1 LETPWEGL
9 APLNNHLLPQSGL
22 QGRLCGVPEI
32 IAVTKSADILEI
44 YRDTPIAHLL
54 EYHNLNQEFERF
66 EKAELLVGMCM
77 DNRKQLRLP
86 DNFAYVLR
94 TSGANMRHNEFRVS
108 YAIGVGGVN
117 HIALVAHTNCGMVK
131 LSGKYNAFVR
141 GMIDV
146 AGWDE
151 QRAKDYFFQ
160 YAPFFEIEDEVEF
173 VLLEAQ
179 RLRDRYPK
187 VKVVPLLYK
196 VEDGL
201 LYQIAP

>member
-1 LETPWEGL
+1 MHIQ
-9 APLNNHLLPQSGL
+9 NNHLLPQSGL
-22 QGRLCGVPEI
+22 QGRLYGVPEI

-108 YAIGVGGVN
+108 FAIGVGGVS

-201 LYQIAP
+201 LYQITP

>member
-1 LETPWEGL
+1 MSKI
-9 APLNNHLLPQSGL
+9 LPVSKL
-22 QGRLCGVPEI
+22 D
-32 IAVTKSADILEI
+32 DILNE
-44 YRDTPIAHLL
+44 YRDTPVGHLL
-54 EYHNLNQEFERF
+54 EYHNLNRDFDRF

-108 YAIGVGGVN
+108 FAIGVGGVSY
-117 HIALVAHTNCGMVK
+117 IALVAHTNCGMVK
-131 LSGKYNAFVR
+131 LSSKYSAFVR

-160 YAPFFEIEDEVEF
+160 YSPFFEIEDEVEF

-187 VKVVPLLYK
+187 VTVVPLLYK

-201 LYQIAP
+201 LYQITP

>member
-1 LETPWEGL
+1 MD
-9 APLNNHLLPQSGL
+9 
-22 QGRLCGVPEI
+22 VPEI
-32 IAVTKSADILEI
+32 IAVTKSADILEK
-44 YRDTPIAHLL
+44 YRDTPVGHLL
-54 EYHNLNQEFERF
+54 EFHNLNRDFERF
-66 EKAELLVGMCM
+66 EKAELLIGMCM

-86 DNFAYVLR
+86 DNFAFVLR

-108 YAIGVGGVN
+108 FAIGVGGVS
-117 HIALVAHTNCGMVK
+117 HIALVAHTNCGMVN

-173 VLLEAQ
+173 VLLEVQ

-187 VKVVPLLYK
+187 VNVVPLLYK
-196 VEDGL
+196 IEDGL
-201 LYQIAP
+201 LYQITP

>member
-1 LETPWEGL
+1 LLYLQTILEFWDDLL
-9 APLNNHLLPQSGL
+9 AQLEL
-22 QGRLCGVPEI
+22 QGRLYDVPEI
-32 IAVTKSADILEI
+32 IAVTKTEDILEK
-44 YRDTPIAHLL
+44 YRDTPIGHLL
-54 EYHNLNQEFERF
+54 EFHNLNRDFDRF

-108 YAIGVGGVN
+108 YAIGVGGVH

-131 LSGKYNAFVR
+131 LSSKYNAFVR

-187 VKVVPLLYK
+187 VTVVPLLYK

-201 LYQIAP
+201 LYQITP

>member
-1 LETPWEGL
+1 
-9 APLNNHLLPQSGL
+9 
-22 QGRLCGVPEI
+22 
-32 IAVTKSADILEI
+32 
-44 YRDTPIAHLL
+44 
-54 EYHNLNQEFERF
+54 
-66 EKAELLVGMCM
+66 
-77 DNRKQLRLP
+77 
-86 DNFAYVLR
+86 
-94 TSGANMRHNEFRVS
+94 
-108 YAIGVGGVN
+108 
-117 HIALVAHTNCGMVK
+117 MVK
-131 LSGKYNAFVR
+131 LSSKYNAFVR

-187 VKVVPLLYK
+187 VRVVPLLYK

-201 LYQIAP
+201 LYQIKP

>member
-1 LETPWEGL
+1 MPQI
-9 APLNNHLLPQSGL
+9 LP
-22 QGRLCGVPEI
+22 
-32 IAVTKSADILEI
+32 VTSPNDILEE
-44 YRDTPIAHLL
+44 YKNTPVGRLL
-54 EYHNLNQEFERF
+54 EYHNLNRNLDHY

-94 TSGANMRHNEFRVS
+94 TTGANMRHNEFRVS
-108 YAIGVGGVN
+108 FAIGVGGVSQ
-117 HIALVAHTNCGMVK
+117 IALVAHTNCGMVK

-151 QRAKDYFFQ
+151 QRAKDYFFT

-173 VLLEAQ
+173 VMLEAQ

-187 VKVVPLLYK
+187 VTVVPLLYK

-201 LYQIAP
+201 LYQLKA

>member
-1 LETPWEGL
+1 
-9 APLNNHLLPQSGL
+9 
-22 QGRLCGVPEI
+22 VPEI

-173 VLLEAQ
+173 VLLESQ

-201 LYQIAP
+201 LYQITT

>member
-1 LETPWEGL
+1 MT
-9 APLNNHLLPQSGL
+9 Q
-22 QGRLCGVPEI
+22 I
-32 IAVTKSADILEI
+32 IPVTQNTDILEE
-44 YRDTPIAHLL
+44 YRNTSIGSLL
-54 EYHNLNQEFERF
+54 EYHNLNREFDRF
-66 EKAELLVGMCM
+66 DKAELLVGMCM

-108 YAIGVGGVN
+108 YAIGVGGVSQ
-117 HIALVAHTNCGMVK
+117 IALVAHTNCGMVK

-160 YAPFFEIEDEVEF
+160 YSPFFEIEDEVDF
-173 VLLEAQ
+173 VMLEAQ

-187 VKVVPLLYK
+187 VSVVPLLYK

-201 LYQIAP
+201 LYQLKA